1 MAERL
6 IYLDAARGLAV
17 GWMVFT
23 QLWDM
28 YCREFCYATAV
39 IGNALRWM
47 SGGRSG
53 SFSVFDLSWLGLF
66 LVVAGFTLKLGWDR
80 YDAATFV
87 RKTFMRSIRFVAV
100 GVLLLLW
107 LGFALEPFSEVVSS
121 IGINLLLLVPF
132 LFVFQF
138 QRGLVQV
145 FAFTLSSL
153 AMAVWNA
160 AFRLP
165 WLFDPFMCLSF
176 MLFGVALATVARGK
190 NRSPLFIL
198 LVIGLIVFRD
208 VFWLLNA
215 LISALIFAVARF
227 MESTQA
233 SRVLAYFGR
242 HAFFFY
248 FFHFAI
254 FDKLLHVSDLRQTF
268 PAPLSLI
275 LATASLGILV
285 LLEKSYHHLPL
296 SPNAKLYLAKVGVR
310 I

>member
-1 MAERL
+1 VAERL
-6 IYLDAARGLAV
+6 VYLDAARGLAV

-53 SFSVFDLSWLGLF
+53 SFSVFDMSWLGLF
-66 LVVAGFTLKLGWDR
+66 FVVAGFTLKLGWDR

-87 RKTFMRSIRFVAV
+87 WKTFMRSIRFVAV
-100 GVLLLLW
+100 GVLLLFW

-121 IGINLLLLVPF
+121 IGINLLLLIPF
-132 LFVFQF
+132 LSAFQF
-138 QRGLVQV
+138 RRGWVQV

-165 WLFDPFMCLSF
+165 WLFDPFMCLGF
-176 MLFGVALATVARGK
+176 MLFGVALA
-190 NRSPLFIL
+190 N
-198 LVIGLIVFRD
+198 
-208 VFWLLNA
+208 
-215 LISALIFAVARF
+215 
-227 MESTQA
+227 
-233 SRVLAYFGR
+233 FGR
-242 HAFFFY
+242 HALFFY

-254 FDKLLHVSDLRQTF
+254 FDKLLHVSNLRQIF

-275 LATASLGILV
+275 LATISLGILV

-296 SPNAKLYLAKVGVR
+296 SQNAKLYLAKVGVR